1 MNSLE
6 FQSFIEKQLQSEKI
20 LHSYMF
26 YGENIE
32 EYNEQILLFLYS
44 TIIKKDIFKEY
55 NITKKSDYNIIRE
68 KEYLYNQ
75 ILSGVVEEFKILDGK
90 EMKVQ
95 DIRNAFSSVYEKP
108 LIIEKRIY
116 IINNFE
122 YLNNSSQNALL
133 KILEEPPFYVTII
146 LTSKTLNGIL
156 DTIKSR
162 CQKTYLEEKIE
173 NRKIGKDTILSEVI
187 DNKIKDDILNILENS
202 NIMKKSQYYSKYSDI
217 ITKENI
223 EEILNILENI
233 IYENSMIYNSRYRII
248 IETRRRVKINCNF
261 EMTKDYLILNIWDE
275 INK

>member
-44 TIIKKDIFKEY
+44 TIIKKNIFKEY

-68 KEYLYNQ
+68 KENLYNQ

-95 DIRNAFSSVYEKP
+95 DVRNAFSSVYEKP

-162 CQKTYLEEKIE
+162 CQKTYLAEKIE
-173 NRKIGKDTILSEVI
+173 NRKIGKENILSEVI
-187 DNKIKDDILNILENS
+187 DDKIKDDILNILENS

-233 IYENSMIYNSRYRII
+233 IYENSMIYNSIYRII

>member
-6 FQSFIEKQLQSEKI
+6 FQNFIDKQLENEKI

-26 YGENIE
+26 Y
-32 EYNEQILLFLYS
+32 
-44 TIIKKDIFKEY
+44 
-55 NITKKSDYNIIRE
+55 
-68 KEYLYNQ
+68 NQ
-75 ILSGVVEEFKILDGK
+75 ILSGTIEEFKILDGK

-116 IINNFE
+116 IISNFE

-133 KILEEPPFYVTII
+133 KILEEPPFYVTIV

-162 CQKTYLEEKIE
+162 CQKIYLAEKISE
-173 NRKIGKDTILSEVI
+173 IDTESIKITVEGITKKEEQ
-187 DNKIKDDILNILENS
+187 DILNILENTKL
-202 NIMKKSQYYSKYSDI
+202 MKKSQFYATYSET

-223 EEILNILENI
+223 EEILNILENL
-233 IYENSMIYNSRYRII
+233 IYENSMIYNRLYKNI
-248 IETRRRVKINCNF
+248 IETRRRLRINCNF
-261 EMTKDYLILNIWDE
+261 EMIKDYLILSIWDE
-275 INK
+275 MN

>member
-68 KEYLYNQ
+68 KENLYNQ

-95 DIRNAFSSVYEKP
+95 DVRNAFSSVYEKP

-122 YLNNSSQNALL
+122 YLNNSSQNTLL

-162 CQKTYLEEKIE
+162 CQKTYLAEKIE
-173 NRKIGKDTILSEVI
+173 NRKIGKENILSEVI
-187 DNKIKDDILNILENS
+187 DEKIKDDILNILENS

-233 IYENSMIYNSRYRII
+233 IYENSMIYNSIYRII

>member
-6 FQSFIEKQLQSEKI
+6 FQNFIDKQLENEKI

-32 EYNEQILLFLYS
+32 DYQEQILLFLYS
-44 TIIKKDIFKEY
+44 TITKKNIFKEY
-55 NITKKSDYNIIRE
+55 NIAKPEDSNIIKE
-68 KEYLYNQ
+68 KENLYNQ
-75 ILSGVVEEFKILDGK
+75 ILSGTIEEFKILDGK

-116 IINNFE
+116 IISNFE

-133 KILEEPPFYVTII
+133 KILEEPPFYVTIV

-162 CQKTYLEEKIE
+162 CQKIYLAEKIS
-173 NRKIGKDTILSEVI
+173 KIDTESI
-187 DNKIKDDILNILENS
+187 KITVEGITKKEEQDILNILENTKL
-202 NIMKKSQYYSKYSDI
+202 MKKSQFYATYSET

-223 EEILNILENI
+223 EEILNILENL
-233 IYENSMIYNSRYRII
+233 IYENSMIYNRLYKNI
-248 IETRRRVKINCNF
+248 IETRRRLRINCNF
-261 EMTKDYLILNIWDE
+261 EMIKDYLILSIWDE
-275 INK
+275 MN

>member
-68 KEYLYNQ
+68 KENLYSQ

-90 EMKVQ
+90 KMKVQ
-95 DIRNAFSSVYEKP
+95 DVRNAFSSVYEKP

-122 YLNNSSQNALL
+122 YLNNSSQNTLL

-162 CQKTYLEEKIE
+162 CQKTYLAEKIE
-173 NRKIGKDTILSEVI
+173 NRKIGKDNILSEVI
-187 DNKIKDDILNILENS
+187 DEKIKDDILNILENS

-223 EEILNILENI
+223 EGILNILENI
-233 IYENSMIYNSRYRII
+233 IYENSMIYNSIYRII

>member
-68 KEYLYNQ
+68 KENLYNQ

-95 DIRNAFSSVYEKP
+95 DVRNAFSSVYEKP

-162 CQKTYLEEKIE
+162 CQKTYLAEKIE
-173 NRKIGKDTILSEVI
+173 NRKIVKENILSEVI
-187 DNKIKDDILNILENS
+187 DDKIKDDILNILENS

-223 EEILNILENI
+223 EEILNILANI
-233 IYENSMIYNSRYRII
+233 IYENSMIYNSIYRII

>member
-68 KEYLYNQ
+68 KENLYHQ

-95 DIRNAFSSVYEKP
+95 DVRNAFSSVYEKP

-162 CQKTYLEEKIE
+162 CQKTYLAEKIE
-173 NRKIGKDTILSEVI
+173 NRKIGKDNILSEVI
-187 DNKIKDDILNILENS
+187 DDKIKDDILNILENS

-233 IYENSMIYNSRYRII
+233 IYENSMIYN
-248 IETRRRVKINCNF
+248 
-261 EMTKDYLILNIWDE
+261 
-275 INK
+275 